1 MVEHNDLEKRK
12 ESEEQE
18 FQDPAQLE
26 VLKQRLNQVEQ
37 ALEQSQKL
45 NRTVSRVVVPVII
58 GIAVIFGLLILI
70 GILQF
75 ISGGN

>member
-1 MVEHNDLEKRK
+1 MLEHNDLEKRK

-45 NRTVSRVVVPVII
+45 NRTVSRVVVPVVI

-75 ISGGN
+75 ISGGS